1 MGRILGLDVGD
12 KTIGVAVSDE
22 LGLLAHG
29 VTTLKRQGKKT
40 DLPALANFVTQYEI
54 AEIVVGLPLN
64 MDESL
69 GEQAQKTVNFAKR
82 LEAHFPRVKITFWD
96 ERLTTVVAHEL
107 MLEANLRRKK
117 RKNIID
123 TAAAIV
129 ILQSYLDRVA
139 SPLI

>member
-12 KTIGVAVSDE
+12 KTIGVAVSDD

-82 LEAHFPRVKITFWD
+82 LAAHFPRVKITCWD
-96 ERLTTVVAHEL
+96 ERLTTVAAHEL
-107 MLEANLRRKK
+107 MIEAHLRRKK
-117 RKNIID
+117 RQNMID

-129 ILQSYLDRVA
+129 ILQSYLDRLA
-139 SPLI
+139 SPLR